1 MKEFRENE
9 LLSILNKQYS
19 GMHLKEPRKLETNSV
34 VLLRNIANESKR
46 EPMRF
51 ARVLQI
57 NESKDNAQRIL
68 TLAYNNIKKKKDG
81 SWIGIPKIVE
91 RSINDVIPIDNAVN
105 ESMLNPSILE
115 KVVTNEIDDS
125 DEEVLVTENGEA
137 KVGDEA
143 DDGDEIEMIQE
154 GSNEITMN
162 NDEIEVENGK
172 NDNSETEGH
181 KQIRRSERIKKRR
194 VEINPDDIGEDDNE
208 NDEDYK

>member
-1 MKEFRENE
+1 
-9 LLSILNKQYS
+9 
-19 GMHLKEPRKLETNSV
+19 
-34 VLLRNIANESKR
+34 
-46 EPMRF
+46 
-51 ARVLQI
+51 
-57 NESKDNAQRIL
+57 
-68 TLAYNNIKKKKDG
+68 
-81 SWIGIPKIVE
+81 
-91 RSINDVIPIDNAVN
+91 
-105 ESMLNPSILE
+105 MLNPSILE

-208 NDEDYK
+208 NNEDYK